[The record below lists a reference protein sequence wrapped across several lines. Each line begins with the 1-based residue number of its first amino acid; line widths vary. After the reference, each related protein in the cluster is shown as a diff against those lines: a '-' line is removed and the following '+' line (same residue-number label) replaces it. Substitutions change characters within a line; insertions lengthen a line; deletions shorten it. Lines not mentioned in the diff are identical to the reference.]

1 MLQCSVLNYNA
12 CNALH
17 ISENALLGSS
27 FPLHSMRLNAE
38 RE

>member
-1 MLQCSVLNYNA
+1 MPVT
-12 CNALH
+12 ALR